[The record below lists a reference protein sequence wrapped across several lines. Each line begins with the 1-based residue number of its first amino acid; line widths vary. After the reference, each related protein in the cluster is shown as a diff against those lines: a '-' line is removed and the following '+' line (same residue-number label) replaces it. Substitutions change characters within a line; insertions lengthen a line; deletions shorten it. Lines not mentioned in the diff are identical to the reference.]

1 MALSKIDKEE
11 IFKITETVVS
21 QVIARETALCRIE
34 EMVCHIKE
42 AIISASTELPLIPMI
57 ERNIEKLSAFHDVSY
72 IVRLFHECWCIY
84 NPYYKTNNVISVDDD
99 IEAMNRVL
107 SHYSDGG
114 EGFDLKN
121 EMDRDV
127 ISAYINRQRP
137 EAMQNNPG
145 IETIYN
151 AYFQKIHDAM
161 SIKIKATGN
170 TLLPEFVIDYGI
182 PLSTR
187 ISKKQKSE
195 LAAYL
200 VSKGYIKAGDE
211 QALFLCLGS
220 NITASGDNVHWIH
233 KHNKSKSMD
242 FASLYYLFESLGANM
257 NADTRKKISEVFR
270 YGDDGK
276 IDSGKLKH
284 RPLSPGLKSFI
295 RDIKA
300 IVAP

>member
-1 MALSKIDKEE
+1 MALEEDKEE
-11 IFKITETVVS
+11 IFKITEAFAS
-21 QVIARETALCRIE
+21 QTIAREMALCRIE

-42 AIISASTELPLIPMI
+42 AIISASTELPFIPMI
-57 ERNIEKLSAFHDVSY
+57 EWNIEKLSAFHDISY

-99 IEAMNRVL
+99 IEAMDRGL

-127 ISAYINRQRP
+127 VSAYINRQRP

-145 IETIYN
+145 IDLIYN
-151 AYFQKIHDAM
+151 GYFQKIHRALSM
-161 SIKIKATGN
+161 KIKASGN

-182 PLSTR
+182 PIGVN
-187 ISKKQKSE
+187 ISKKQKSD
-195 LAAYL
+195 LADYL
-200 VSKGYIKAGDE
+200 VRNGYIKDGDK
-211 QALFLCLGS
+211 QALFLSLGS

-233 KHNKSKSMD
+233 KHNKSKSMNY
-242 FASLYYLFESLGANM
+242 ASLYHLFKTLGANM

-270 YGDDGK
+270 YGEDGE
-276 IDSGKLKH
+276 IDYVKLKS
-284 RPLSPGLKSFI
+284 RELSPGLESFI

-300 IVAP
+300 IVTPK

>member
-151 AYFQKIHDAM
+151 AYF
-161 SIKIKATGN
+161 
-170 TLLPEFVIDYGI
+170 
-182 PLSTR
+182 
-187 ISKKQKSE
+187 
-195 LAAYL
+195 
-200 VSKGYIKAGDE
+200 
-211 QALFLCLGS
+211 
-220 NITASGDNVHWIH
+220 
-233 KHNKSKSMD
+233 
-242 FASLYYLFESLGANM
+242 
-257 NADTRKKISEVFR
+257 
-270 YGDDGK
+270 
-276 IDSGKLKH
+276 
-284 RPLSPGLKSFI
+284 
-295 RDIKA
+295 
-300 IVAP
+300 